1 MTDKGLSR
9 DSIQLFLSSADWK
22 TTFSSSHLAA
32 GYKIARAKQVTSC
45 LIEELDTG
53 DIEITA
59 SVMERSGHQEETT
72 IALWQEGSVMQ
83 LDASCTCSV
92 GVCCEHA
99 AAALEHLTRPGRL
112 ESAYGEIT
120 EQPPTKT
127 LHQQAA
133 PPSTPSTPS
142 TPNTPSLTSQSDSNS
157 EAKVAFQLHIEKRP
171 QGTNFNWLPDV
182 YATAHA
188 IYDKDKYPLDPAG
201 NIRKPRQRAAEMT
214 ALQTLYALDLLPGA
228 EQPPPSLKKLSSPH
242 QDGTLWS
249 PDRKQWQPSLYW
261 QRFHHEAITALE
273 KRGWQVTIAPGAIH
287 PPLKFEASSWRAEFI
302 DEGRGWF
309 SLSAGFEVGGEAM
322 DLQPILAT
330 LVEYNF
336 LELTEGMPDGQEFL
350 VFLTGG
356 EHAGRGITLPV
367 GRFRRILKHL
377 GELMDFNFNGKAVK
391 LHKIEAA
398 SLSEILSEEDP
409 EFLLPKEIEALRNS
423 SLKQEQVS
431 VPDTLKATLR
441 SYQREGYEWMQFL
454 ASHGLHGVLADD
466 MGLGKTMQTL
476 THILAEKQKGNTL
489 PNLVIAPTS
498 VVENWQREA
507 AQFAPSLKVTI
518 LQGADRHRRF
528 SDLSD
533 TDIALTSYALL
544 HRDLEQFSQ
553 QRFHLLVLDEAQHI
567 KNPAAQVSQAVRQLN
582 ARHRLC
588 LSGTPIENHL
598 GELWSLFDFLMPGLL
613 GNAETFR
620 ETFRTP
626 IEKEGNQQRADALAH
641 KIGILILRRTKDQV
655 ATELPPKTE
664 IPHLIELGTDEKDL
678 YETVRSTMDKHVRQ
692 ALAIRGQEAQIV
704 FLDALLKLR
713 QICCHQDLIA
723 NKGSDPVSENISQGP
738 RQSAKFNYLKELL
751 ETLKKEN
758 RKVLL
763 FSQFTSMLDIIEE
776 YLIEQ
781 QTSYLKLTG
790 ASKNRQDL
798 VEKFQAGEAEVFLI
812 SLKAGGTG
820 LTLTNAD
827 TVIHYDPWWNP
838 AVENQATDRAY
849 RIGQDKPVFVHK
861 LICKGTVEQRIQQ
874 MQRKKSNVADS
885 ILTSSINQLKLDDDT
900 LTQLLAPM
908 P

>member
-1 MTDKGLSR
+1 MIDKGLNR

-22 TTFSSSHLAA
+22 TTFSGSHLAA

-120 EQPPTKT
+120 DQPPTKT
-127 LHQQAA
+127 LHQQAT
-133 PPSTPSTPS
+133 PPSTPT
-142 TPNTPSLTSQSDSNS
+142 TPSLTSQSDSNS

-228 EQPPPSLKKLSSPH
+228 EQPPPSLKKLSIPH
-242 QDGTLWS
+242 QEGTLWS
-249 PDRKQWQPSLYW
+249 PDHKQWQPSLYW

-309 SLSAGFEVGGEAM
+309 SLSAGFEVDGQAM

-336 LELTEGMPDGQEFL
+336 LKLTEGMPDGQEFL

-489 PNLVIAPTS
+489 PNLVVAPTS

-553 QRFHLLVLDEAQHI
+553 QPFHLLVLDEAQHI
-567 KNPAAQVSQAVRQLN
+567 KNPAAQVSQAVRQLD

>member
-1 MTDKGLSR
+1 MIDKGLNR

-22 TTFSSSHLAA
+22 TTFSGSHLAA

-120 EQPPTKT
+120 DQPPTKT
-127 LHQQAA
+127 LHQQAT
-133 PPSTPSTPS
+133 PPSTST
-142 TPNTPSLTSQSDSNS
+142 TPSLTSQSDSNS

-228 EQPPPSLKKLSSPH
+228 EQPPPSLKKLSIPH
-242 QDGTLWS
+242 QEGTLWS
-249 PDRKQWQPSLYW
+249 PDHKQWQPSLYW

-309 SLSAGFEVGGEAM
+309 SLSAGFEVDGQAM

-336 LELTEGMPDGQEFL
+336 LKLTEGMPDGQEFL

-489 PNLVIAPTS
+489 PNLVVAPTS

-567 KNPAAQVSQAVRQLN
+567 KNPAAQVSQAVRQLD

>member
-1 MTDKGLSR
+1 MIDKGLNR

-22 TTFSSSHLAA
+22 TTFSGSHLAA

-83 LDASCTCSV
+83 LDTSCTCTV

-120 EQPPTKT
+120 DQPPTKT
-127 LHQQAA
+127 LHQQAT
-133 PPSTPSTPS
+133 PPSTPT
-142 TPNTPSLTSQSDSNS
+142 TPSLTSQSDSNS

-228 EQPPPSLKKLSSPH
+228 EQPPPSLKKLSIPH
-242 QDGTLWS
+242 QEGTLWS
-249 PDRKQWQPSLYW
+249 PDHKQWQPSLYW

-309 SLSAGFEVGGEAM
+309 SLSAGFEVDGQAM

-489 PNLVIAPTS
+489 PNLVVAPTS

-567 KNPAAQVSQAVRQLN
+567 KNPAAQVSQAVRQLD

>member
-1 MTDKGLSR
+1 MIDKGLNR

-22 TTFSSSHLAA
+22 TTFSNSHLAA

-59 SVMERSGHQEETT
+59 SVMERSGHQEEAT

-83 LDASCTCSV
+83 LDASCSCSV
-92 GVCCEHA
+92 GVCCQHA
-99 AAALEHLTRPGRL
+99 AATLEHLTRPGRL

-133 PPSTPSTPS
+133 PTTTPPS
-142 TPNTPSLTSQSDSNS
+142 PSLTSQSDSNS
-157 EAKVAFQLHIEKRP
+157 EAKVSFQLHIEKRP

-188 IYDKDKYPLDPAG
+188 IYNKDKYPLDPAG
-201 NIRKPRQRAAEMT
+201 NIRKPRQRASEMT

-249 PDRKQWQPSLYW
+249 PDHKQWQPSLYW

-273 KRGWQVTIAPGAIH
+273 KRGWQVTIAAGAIH

-309 SLSAGFEVGGEAM
+309 SLSAGFEVDGQAM

-489 PNLVIAPTS
+489 PNLVVAPTS

-528 SDLSD
+528 SDLSW
-533 TDIALTSYALL
+533 
-544 HRDLEQFSQ
+544 HRYCA
-553 QRFHLLVLDEAQHI
+553 HLLR
-567 KNPAAQVSQAVRQLN
+567 PAA
-582 ARHRLC
+582 
-588 LSGTPIENHL
+588 P
-598 GELWSLFDFLMPGLL
+598 
-613 GNAETFR
+613 
-620 ETFRTP
+620 
-626 IEKEGNQQRADALAH
+626 
-641 KIGILILRRTKDQV
+641 
-655 ATELPPKTE
+655 
-664 IPHLIELGTDEKDL
+664 
-678 YETVRSTMDKHVRQ
+678 
-692 ALAIRGQEAQIV
+692 
-704 FLDALLKLR
+704 
-713 QICCHQDLIA
+713 
-723 NKGSDPVSENISQGP
+723 
-738 RQSAKFNYLKELL
+738 
-751 ETLKKEN
+751 
-758 RKVLL
+758 
-763 FSQFTSMLDIIEE
+763 
-776 YLIEQ
+776 
-781 QTSYLKLTG
+781 
-790 ASKNRQDL
+790 
-798 VEKFQAGEAEVFLI
+798 
-812 SLKAGGTG
+812 
-820 LTLTNAD
+820 
-827 TVIHYDPWWNP
+827 
-838 AVENQATDRAY
+838 
-849 RIGQDKPVFVHK
+849 
-861 LICKGTVEQRIQQ
+861 
-874 MQRKKSNVADS
+874 
-885 ILTSSINQLKLDDDT
+885 
-900 LTQLLAPM
+900 
-908 P
+908 